1 MVFGLNLGRLK
12 GSIPFRVTL
21 IKSPLR
27 KHRAVKGSA
36 FRFVIDL
43 LLKGAVHPTSVAMFY
58 QFQGSEMDLTL
69 KE

>member
-1 MVFGLNLGRLK
+1 MGRLN
-12 GSIPFRVTL
+12 GSIPFLVTL

-43 LLKGAVHPTSVAMFY
+43 LLKEAVHPKA
-58 QFQGSEMDLTL
+58 
-69 KE
+69 